1 MRHPSSIL
9 FLAAAL
15 AGLSGCS
22 WFGHDANLVCPR
34 AEIVAEL
41 ATITPVAP
49 EAGSSP
55 SSPAGRMTGI
65 ASTCR
70 KTDTAIVTDLEI
82 DVTATR
88 SAAGAVKLP
97 YLVGVI
103 DANRTVLSESTYDI
117 AVDAGSGP
125 RISKERITV
134 TIPTYDPGSGGNFA
148 ILAGFKLSQEQL
160 AYNRAHPQ

>member
-1 MRHPSSIL
+1 MRRPSPVL
-9 FLAAAL
+9 FLAAVL

-22 WFGHDANLVCPR
+22 WFGTDSKLVCPR

-41 ATITPVAP
+41 RTITPVAP
-49 EAGSSP
+49 GAGKPASP
-55 SSPAGRMTGI
+55 TGRMTQI

-70 KTDTAIVTDLEI
+70 KTDTGIVSDLKI

-103 DANRTVLSESTYDI
+103 DANQTVLSENAYDVD
-117 AVDAGSGP
+117 VDAGDGS
-125 RISKERITV
+125 RTSQEQITV
-134 TIPTYDPGSGGNFA
+134 TIPTYDPQSGGNFA
-148 ILAGFKLSQEQL
+148 ILVGFKLSREQL
-160 AYNRAHPQ
+160 DYNRAHPQ